1 MDENQT
7 MPYINQNEISSQT
20 QNIKPI
26 IVKAPYEF
34 NEVDKIFAII
44 AFILGYLSYNFFFI
58 FSEMGVYISL
68 YIFLYVVVIYSY
80 ALIKKVQISKESL
93 FLTSIILIIGSS
105 MTVIYNNTLWI
116 LMGEGESAASL

>member
-80 ALIKKVQISKESL
+80 ALIKKVQ
-93 FLTSIILIIGSS
+93 
-105 MTVIYNNTLWI
+105 
-116 LMGEGESAASL
+116 

>member
-26 IVKAPYEF
+26 IVKVPYEF

-44 AFILGYLSYNFFFI
+44 AFILG
-58 FSEMGVYISL
+58 
-68 YIFLYVVVIYSY
+68 
-80 ALIKKVQISKESL
+80 
-93 FLTSIILIIGSS
+93 
-105 MTVIYNNTLWI
+105 
-116 LMGEGESAASL
+116 